1 LPRPTTFVK
10 IPKDRIGALIGQGG
24 IIKERIEK
32 QLDVEIDVDSET
44 GDVNLNLSP
53 NAEDPSLMF
62 RAKELITA
70 IGKGFAPER
79 AFRLIQDDEALL
91 EVIDLREIFGRSS
104 SELQRVK
111 GRIIGQKG
119 KTRRIIE
126 ELTDAEVSIYGHTV
140 TIIANAD
147 EMDIT
152 REAVKMLLQGRQHN
166 SVYRFLNKKRRE
178 LEKKKLELW
187 KKTPEELEK

>member
-1 LPRPTTFVK
+1 MSRPTTFVK
-10 IPKDRIGALIGQGG
+10 IPKDRIGALIGQDG

-32 QLDVEIDVDSET
+32 QLDVEIGVDSET

-53 NAEDPSLMF
+53 NAEDPSLIF
-62 RAKELITA
+62 RAKELVTA

-91 EVIDLREIFGRSS
+91 EVMDLREIFGRSS
-104 SELQRVK
+104 SELRRVK

-152 REAVKMLLQGRQHN
+152 REAVKMLLQGRQHS

-187 KKTPEELEK
+187 KETPEELER